1 MYFLSAGAGKTVSGL
16 TPAAPIAA
24 LQSVCLFLRRL
35 DLLDLDLTQIQ
46 RIQTRIHGIGGLDKL
61 SVGCAGGQGVRRE
74 AVPCLGLLFQVLHSQ
89 RHHERLALGI
99 AQTDDHK
106 RGGHDD

>member
-1 MYFLSAGAGKTVSGL
+1 MPLSETVPFLL
-16 TPAAPIAA
+16 
-24 LQSVCLFLRRL
+24 LRIL
-35 DLLDLDLTQIQ
+35 NLLDLDLAQIQ

-61 SVGCAGGQGVRRE
+61 GVGCAGGQGVRRE

-106 RGGHDD
+106 RGGHNDRPNRHQLAGAQTGIADQQ